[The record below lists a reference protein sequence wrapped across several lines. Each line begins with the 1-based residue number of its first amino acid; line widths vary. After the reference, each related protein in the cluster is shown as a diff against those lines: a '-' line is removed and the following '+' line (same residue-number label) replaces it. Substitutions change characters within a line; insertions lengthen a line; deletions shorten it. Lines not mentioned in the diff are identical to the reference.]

1 MATPYVTSLVEIT
14 TKQYQLYK
22 DHIETDPVLSAQ
34 IRHYWEDLGFDF
46 PGVEEAWSAV
56 FVSWCVMKAGATK
69 AEFKFSAAHAQ
80 FVFRAIKN
88 RKDGIGVFRGYNF
101 NELEP
106 EIGDIIQ
113 NNRLGNKYDYAF
125 AAAHDAYFS
134 HSAIVVEK
142 GTDSKGPFITTI
154 GGNESNSVRT
164 KRISLGIDGKIVKR
178 EKEPFICLIKDL
190 K

>member
-1 MATPYVTSLVEIT
+1 MATSYVTALVEIT

-22 DHIETDPVLSAQ
+22 DHIETDPILSAQ
-34 IRHYWEDLGFDF
+34 IRHYWKDLGFDF

-56 FVSWCVMKAGATK
+56 FVSWCVMKAGATS
-69 AEFKFSAAHAQ
+69 AEFKFNPQHSQ
-80 FVFRAIKN
+80 FVFKAIKN
-88 RKDGIGVFRGYNF
+88 RKDGIGVFRGYDF
-101 NELEP
+101 NEVEP
-106 EIGDIIQ
+106 GLGDIVQ
-113 NNRLGNKYDYAF
+113 NNRLGKKYDYAY
-125 AAAHDAYFS
+125 AGAHPDYFS
-134 HSAIVVEK
+134 HSAIVVDK

-164 KRISLGIDGKIVKR
+164 KRISLGADGKIIKR